1 MELQQEYDYIIVGGG
16 TAGSVVAVRL
26 AELQDITV
34 CLIEAG
40 PTDEDKPEI
49 LAVKNWPNLVGTAFD
64 YDYAIERQARGN
76 SRKFSSGSG
85 YCC

>member
-40 PTDEDKPEI
+40 PT
-49 LAVKNWPNLVGTAFD
+49 G
-64 YDYAIERQARGN
+64 QAPPYSYG
-76 SRKFSSGSG
+76 GL
-85 YCC
+85 